1 MKTILILLMAFALC
15 ACARFS
21 TKQTDISY
29 DNGNTNNPSREIT
42 TKAAAWT
49 FFSGK
54 SALTNWKATQT
65 DKTQGASVGSLVQ
78 EGGQTNQVSDIIK
91 AVTEGAVA
99 GAIKAS
105 IKP

>member
-1 MKTILILLMAFALC
+1 MKTLFSLLVAFALC
-15 ACARFS
+15 GCARFS
-21 TKQTDISY
+21 TKQTDVSY

-65 DKTQGASVGSLVQ
+65 DKTQGATVGSLVQ
-78 EGGQTNQVSDIIK
+78 EGGQTNQVSDIVAAAVGAAVK
-91 AVTEGAVA
+91 ATM
-99 GAIKAS
+99 
-105 IKP
+105 KP